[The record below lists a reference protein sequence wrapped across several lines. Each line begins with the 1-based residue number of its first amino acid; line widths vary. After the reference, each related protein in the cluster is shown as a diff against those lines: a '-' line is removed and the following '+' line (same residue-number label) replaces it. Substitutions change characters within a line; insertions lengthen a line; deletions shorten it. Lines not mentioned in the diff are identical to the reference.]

1 MDWVSK
7 ITCELL
13 RNYFCSSSRWT
24 TCYSCMADK
33 VSVKLSLGCILDG
46 NMHHEAS
53 WLTVRFSWAW
63 ATKRSSA
70 HPLASHKDH
79 IILQFYILRAPTNQ
93 VGCKTCLGLCKRCM
107 NIADELRRLTAFSLH
122 GNKLLSAQLQM
133 MAKKFPHAHFLRTL
147 FLLWYFLAYYVVIH
161 YHH

>member
-7 ITCELL
+7 ITCKLL

-24 TCYSCMADK
+24 AYCNCMAHK

-46 NMHHEAS
+46 NMQHKHS
-53 WLTVRFSWAW
+53 CLSVRFSWAW

-70 HPLASHKDH
+70 FPSALHKDH
-79 IILQFYILRAPTNQ
+79 IISQFYILWVLTNQ

-107 NIADELRRLTAFSLH
+107 NIADKLRLLTAFSLH

-133 MAKKFPHAHFLRTL
+133 MTKISHLHTL
-147 FLLWYFLAYYVVIH
+147 YLFWYFLAYYVVIH
-161 YHH
+161 YH